1 MVHLHTQSLEHLRQ
15 FFFLLTRVYKRSY
28 HVQQVG
34 DSDNVLRS
42 PCLHDAVGHSFGILQ
57 LAVKAENR
65 GQPFGV
71 VFVYHASR
79 VKVVVAVH
87 AHVENAVAV
96 SERET
101 ALSVVEV
108 MERHAEVGEDAVGRQ
123 RIVETKEITQVSE
136 VSMHK
141 REPVVVNP
149 VCISVH
155 VLVETEQPTIRSETR
170 HNGARVTS
178 SSECHVDVCA
188 VVLYVEPLDCFQ
200 RQCRDMIHR

>member
-1 MVHLHTQSLEHLRQ
+1 MSFEALA
-15 FFFLLTRVYKRSY
+15 
-28 HVQQVG
+28 
-34 DSDNVLRS
+34 
-42 PCLHDAVGHSFGILQ
+42 LHDAVSHSFGILQ

-123 RIVETKEITQVSE
+123 RIVETKRNYAGIGSFHAQT
-136 VSMHK
+136 
-141 REPVVVNP
+141 
-149 VCISVH
+149 
-155 VLVETEQPTIRSETR
+155 
-170 HNGARVTS
+170 
-178 SSECHVDVCA
+178 
-188 VVLYVEPLDCFQ
+188 
-200 RQCRDMIHR
+200 